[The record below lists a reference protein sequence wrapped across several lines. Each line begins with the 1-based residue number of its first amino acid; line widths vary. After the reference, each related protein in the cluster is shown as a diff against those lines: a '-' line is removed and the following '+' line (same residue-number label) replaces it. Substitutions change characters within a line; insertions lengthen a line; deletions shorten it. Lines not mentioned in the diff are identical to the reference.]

1 MRRLS
6 TFILVIVSLAAF
18 AASPSYSTDFIRAKY
33 VVWAQRFDLTKL
45 DTFIADDLEPKGMV
59 VLRCQIISTGGNLKC
74 RVVTSTLTPDPG
86 GKYRVKIAE
95 LVEHGG
101 RIDMAK
107 TRNAGVGKTIEFA
120 VIVQSYDDP

>member
-6 TFILVIVSLAAF
+6 TFILLFMSLSAF
-18 AASPSYSTDFIRAKY
+18 AASPSHSTDFIRAKY
-33 VVWAQRFDLTKL
+33 IVWAHRFDLAEL
-45 DTFIADDLEPKGMV
+45 ETFIADDLEPEGMV
-59 VLRCQIISTGGNLKC
+59 VLRCQIVSTGGNLKC
-74 RVVTSTLTPDPG
+74 RVVTSTLAPDPD
-86 GKYRVKIAE
+86 GKYCVKIAE

-120 VIVQSYDDP
+120 VIVQSYVGP